1 MLPGMRVCALL
12 LALLWI
18 FPSGAAEVY
27 RYVDPEHGVEFSDTP
42 RPGAERIVIPEAQRA
57 PAIRTPP
64 PAETAASD
72 IPTGTAVAYE
82 QVRITDPLDQ
92 ETVRDNSGN
101 MLVSVTLKPGLQ
113 APFGHR
119 LQLLLD
125 GEPVSTGTATNFSL
139 TGIDRGTHT
148 LQAVV
153 IGADDAPLASSPTT
167 SFHLHRAAVKRTKPP
182 AKPGA
187 K

>member
-1 MLPGMRVCALL
+1 MLRGMRVCALL
-12 LALLWI
+12 LALLWML
-18 FPSGAAEVY
+18 PTGAAEVY

-42 RPGAERIVIPEAQRA
+42 RPGAERIVIPDAQRA
-57 PAIRTPP
+57 PAARLPSP
-64 PAETAASD
+64 AASAAAD
-72 IPTGTAVAYE
+72 VATGTAVTYE
-82 QVRITDPLDQ
+82 EIRITDPVDQ

-113 APFGHR
+113 TPFGHK

-148 LQAVV
+148 LQAIVL
-153 IGADDAPLASSPTT
+153 GADDAPLASSPT
-167 SFHLHRAAVKRTKPP
+167 SAFHLHRAVKRKKPP